1 MLLFFQPEMKENVM
15 ESHLKD
21 QWYQLDEQ
29 YRNEEYRKK
38 KHHRT
43 QMIIPFNKLQSTL
56 EKKDKD
62 KYVTNKRRKS
72 KKVGNIVFEFI

>member
-1 MLLFFQPEMKENVM
+1 M
-15 ESHLKD
+15 ESYLKD

-38 KHHRT
+38 KQLKT
-43 QMIIPFNKLQSTL
+43 SVSFNKLQL
-56 EKKDKD
+56 ELDKKNRD
-62 KYVTNKRRKS
+62 KYITNKRRKS

>member
-1 MLLFFQPEMKENVM
+1 M
-15 ESHLKD
+15 ESNLKD

-43 QMIIPFNKLQSTL
+43 QMIIPFNKLHSTL
-56 EKKDKD
+56 EKKNKD

>member
-1 MLLFFQPEMKENVM
+1 M
-15 ESHLKD
+15 ESNLKD

-38 KHHRT
+38 KQLKTHT
-43 QMIIPFNKLQSTL
+43 VVSFNKRQPIL

-72 KKVGNIVFEFI
+72 KKVGKIIFQFI

>member
-1 MLLFFQPEMKENVM
+1 M
-15 ESHLKD
+15 ESYLKD

-38 KHHRT
+38 KDHRT
-43 QMIIPFNKLQSTL
+43 QMIIPYNKLQSVL
-56 EKKDKD
+56 DKKNKD

-72 KKVGNIVFEFI
+72 KRVGNIVFEFIWYIFI

>member
-1 MLLFFQPEMKENVM
+1 M
-15 ESHLKD
+15 ESYLKD

-43 QMIIPFNKLQSTL
+43 HMIIPFKKHQTVL
-56 EKKDKD
+56 EKKNKD
-62 KYVTNKRRKS
+62 KYVTSKRRES

>member
-1 MLLFFQPEMKENVM
+1 M
-15 ESHLKD
+15 ESYLKD

-38 KHHRT
+38 KQLKMHT
-43 QMIIPFNKLQSTL
+43 VISFNKRQLIL

-62 KYVTNKRRKS
+62 KHINSKRRKE
-72 KKVGNIVFEFI
+72 KKVGKIVFQFI

>member
-1 MLLFFQPEMKENVM
+1 M
-15 ESHLKD
+15 ESYLKD

-38 KHHRT
+38 KQLKTHT
-43 QMIIPFNKLQSTL
+43 VVSYNKRKPVL
-56 EKKDKD
+56 EKKNKD
-62 KYVTNKRRKS
+62 KYVTSKRRKS

>member
-1 MLLFFQPEMKENVM
+1 M
-15 ESHLKD
+15 ESYLKD

-38 KHHRT
+38 KQLKTHTVVSFDKR
-43 QMIIPFNKLQSTL
+43 QPML
-56 EKKDKD
+56 EKKNKD
-62 KYVTNKRRKS
+62 KYITSKRRKS

>member
-1 MLLFFQPEMKENVM
+1 M
-15 ESHLKD
+15 ESYLKD

-38 KHHRT
+38 KQLKTHT
-43 QMIIPFNKLQSTL
+43 VISFNKRQPIL

-62 KYVTNKRRKS
+62 KHINNKRRKE
-72 KKVGNIVFEFI
+72 KKVGKIIFQFM

>member
-1 MLLFFQPEMKENVM
+1 MKESVM
-15 ESHLKD
+15 ESNLKD

-38 KHHRT
+38 KQLKTHT
-43 QMIIPFNKLQSTL
+43 VVSFNKRQPIL

-72 KKVGNIVFEFI
+72 KKVGKIIFQFI

>member
-1 MLLFFQPEMKENVM
+1 MKENVM
-15 ESHLKD
+15 KSYLKD
-21 QWYQLDEQ
+21 QWYQLEEQ

-43 QMIIPFNKLQSTL
+43 QMIIPFNKLQSKL
-56 EKKDKD
+56 EKKNVDKHIN
-62 KYVTNKRRKS
+62 NKRRKS

>member
-1 MLLFFQPEMKENVM
+1 M
-15 ESHLKD
+15 ESNLKD

-38 KHHRT
+38 KQLKTHTVVSFDKR
-43 QMIIPFNKLQSTL
+43 QPML
-56 EKKDKD
+56 EKKNKD
-62 KYVTNKRRKS
+62 KYVTSKRRKS